1 LPETTVDA
9 PFRTPLILER
19 TTPSDSP
26 QFYVRMGYVCAFV
39 AVVGFIPTY
48 WAPVASASFGG
59 PPLLHLHGLLF
70 SAWPLLFIVQ
80 ARLALSGRLERHR
93 VLGYVGISL
102 VTAMLFAGT
111 AVAIDGL
118 RTNLAAGFESARA
131 FTIVPLSILLSFVG
145 LVVAAIANVRR
156 PEVHMRLMMAATVT
170 LLPPA
175 IARILFFLISPEGV
189 AAPGQGEPPTVAF
202 ALLPS
207 FLANGLIALALA
219 RDWRRVGRPH
229 PAYLWSAACLV
240 AMQLGRIPVSR
251 TVMWHGFTSWLLT
264 IAG

>member
-1 LPETTVDA
+1 
-9 PFRTPLILER
+9 
-19 TTPSDSP
+19 
-26 QFYVRMGYVCAFV
+26 
-39 AVVGFIPTY
+39 
-48 WAPVASASFGG
+48 
-59 PPLLHLHGLLF
+59 
-70 SAWPLLFIVQ
+70 
-80 ARLALSGRLERHR
+80 
-93 VLGYVGISL
+93 
-102 VTAMLFAGT
+102 
-111 AVAIDGL
+111 
-118 RTNLAAGFESARA
+118 
-131 FTIVPLSILLSFVG
+131 
-145 LVVAAIANVRR
+145 
-156 PEVHMRLMMAATVT
+156 MRLMMAATVT